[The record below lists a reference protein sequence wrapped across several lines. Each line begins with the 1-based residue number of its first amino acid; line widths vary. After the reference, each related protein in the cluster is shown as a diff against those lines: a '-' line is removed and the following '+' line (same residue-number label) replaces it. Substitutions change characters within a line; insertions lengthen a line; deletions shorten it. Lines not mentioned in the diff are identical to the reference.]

1 MEQPM
6 RLFKHL
12 SDAERHV
19 IQKMMY
25 GIQSK
30 ETIAYALGR
39 HPSTIYRESKRNK
52 TRGYNHNEAHEK
64 AFQRCHKRTG
74 KLEGNAI
81 LRLIVVSLLCE
92 KNSPSVIA
100 FYLKDTFRDDPS
112 MQVSYE
118 GIYQWIYKQNDPSLC
133 AHLFTRRKKRQNR
146 SNLYKNRGISV
157 EKKNIRERPA
167 EANEKCEAGHLE
179 GDLIVSA
186 GQKAYV
192 LTLADRKNMHLWGIP
207 VQSKDPEEVC
217 RAVVESL
224 EHLPDGFVKTLTFDN
239 GTEFNAYKLI
249 EKALGCNVYFADPYS
264 SWQRGLNEHL
274 NGRIRQYLPKKKS
287 FAGLTDERF
296 QDILNDINNRPRK
309 SRCWRSPSSLLD
321 ESLLAFET

>member
-6 RLFKHL
+6 RPFKHL

-25 GIQSK
+25 GKKSK
-30 ETIAYALGR
+30 ETIGYALGR
-39 HPSTIYRESKRNK
+39 HPSTIYRENKRNRTK
-52 TRGYNHNEAHEK
+52 GYNHTEAHEK
-64 AFQRCHKRTG
+64 AFQRRHKRTG
-74 KLEGNAI
+74 KLDGNSI
-81 LRLIVVSLLCE
+81 LRLIVVSLLRE

-100 FYLKDTFRDDPS
+100 FYLKDTFPDDPS

-118 GIYQWIYKQNDPSLC
+118 IIYQWIYKQNDPSLC

-146 SNLYKNRGISV
+146 SNLYKNRGVYV

-167 EANEKCEAGHLE
+167 EADEKCEAGHLE

-186 GQKAYV
+186 GHKAYV
-192 LTLADRKNMHLWGIP
+192 LTLADRSNMHLWGVP

-224 EHLPDGFVKTLTFDN
+224 EHLPEGFVKTVTFDN
-239 GTEFNAYKLI
+239 GTEFNTYKLI
-249 EKALGCNVYFADPYS
+249 EKALSCDVYFADPYS

-287 FAGLTDERF
+287 FAGLTDDTF
-296 QDILNDINNRPRK
+296 QDILNAINNRPRK
-309 SRCWRSPSSLLD
+309 SRCWRSPSSLLE